1 MKRKKTIQFG
11 IPDER
16 ILRKIFVLREEK
28 VILDVHLAEF
38 YGVETRTLKQAVK
51 RNRQNFPEDF
61 MFELASDEVDQV
73 VSQNVIPHKK
83 YLGGAVPFAFT
94 EVGVAMLSSVLRSKA
109 AIEINILIMRTF
121 VALRKLS
128 INYKEIMLLLNEMRS
143 SYDKK
148 FEQIFKILDFVLNP
162 PVPPRRRI
170 GFRRN
175 NEETD

>member
-94 EVGVAMLSSVLRSKA
+94 EIGVAMLSSVLRSKA

-175 NEETD
+175 NE

>member
-148 FEQIFKILDFVLNP
+148 FEQIFKILDF
-162 PVPPRRRI
+162 I
-170 GFRRN
+170 GI
-175 NEETD
+175 